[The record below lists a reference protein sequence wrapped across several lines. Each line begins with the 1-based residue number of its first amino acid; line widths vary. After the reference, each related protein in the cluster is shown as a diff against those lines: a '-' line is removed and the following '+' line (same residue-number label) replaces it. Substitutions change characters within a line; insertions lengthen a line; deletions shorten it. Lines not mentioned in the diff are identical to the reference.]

1 MNPNKKYL
9 ESSGNE
15 YALFLEYSRE
25 SRGNLLKS
33 VFVSSQRQL
42 ICQRP
47 TMQCIGLTWEL
58 SGFSFWWPAER
69 LILPKPYQRIKLE
82 LQQYIVFYISISFG
96 DKKNE
101 SQPLMTFG

>member
-1 MNPNKKYL
+1 MSTNKKYL

-15 YALFLEYSRE
+15 YALFLGYSRE

-33 VFVSSQRQL
+33 VFVSSPRQL

-47 TMQCIGLTWEL
+47 AMQCIGFAWEP
-58 SGFSFWWPAER
+58 SGFGFLRPAER
-69 LILPKPYQRIKLE
+69 LIFPKPYQRIKLE
-82 LQQYIVFYISISFG
+82 LQQYIVFFIYVSLG
-96 DKKNE
+96 ENKNE